1 MELNTLNPGKAAKGK
16 SRKRIGRGPGSGWG
30 TTAGRGQKGAGARKS
45 AKAGRV
51 AFEGGQMPI
60 HRRIPKRG
68 FKHAGV
74 EFQIVN
80 LKRLAGVSVTDFD
93 AKVLFDQGFIKNAEL
108 PVKVLA
114 FGSIDKA
121 INVKVN
127 AISEKAKAA
136 IKLLA
141 AKLRSSNGSSYES
154 HRCVRQC
161 VQNRRPA

>member
-1 MELNTLNPGKAAKGK
+1 MELNTLNPGKAAKGR

-68 FKHAGV
+68 FKHAGI

-80 LKRLAGVSVTDFD
+80 LKRLAAANVAEFD
-93 AKVLFDQGFIKNAEL
+93 AKVLFDLGFIRNIDK

-114 FGSIDKA
+114 FGAIDKA

-127 AISEKAKAA
+127 AISEKAKAL
-136 IKLLA
+136 IEA
-141 AKLRSSNGSSYES
+141 AGGKVEI
-154 HRCVRQC
+154 V
-161 VQNRRPA
+161 

>member
-1 MELNTLNPGKAAKGK
+1 MELNTLNPGKAKVVK
-16 SRKRIGRGPGSGWG
+16 RKRIGRGPGSGWG

-45 AKAGRV
+45 AQAGRV

-68 FKHAGV
+68 FKHAGI

-80 LKRLAGVSVTDFD
+80 LKRLAAVSATEFD
-93 AKVLFDQGFIKNAEL
+93 AKVLFDLGFIRNIEK

-114 FGSIDKA
+114 FGAIDKA

-136 IKLLA
+136 IEA
-141 AKLRSSNGSSYES
+141 AGGKVEII
-154 HRCVRQC
+154 
-161 VQNRRPA
+161 